1 MLRSRWDTC
10 VMSTVKQ
17 ILVAPCL
24 PALVD
29 LPLYNKGSY
38 AAKAL
43 VAARFSLWLFKPVID
58 RGVRRYD
65 G

>member
-1 MLRSRWDTC
+1 MGHSYLPNYLRVT
-10 VMSTVKQ
+10 T
-17 ILVAPCL
+17 
-24 PALVD
+24 VD

-38 AAKAL
+38 ATKAL

-58 RGVRRYD
+58 RGVRPYD